1 MSRESI
7 LSAISGNLFFRFF
20 VNSRGRLNPLGE
32 NNLTSLLQWFSITM
46 TRSNTVMIREGDS
59 QNASLYLLI
68 RGKVSVMT
76 SSYELNTC
84 HKGDWFGG
92 ESLIEESRDYSAIA
106 QQDCLGFVLTNH
118 ALRKMQVEAP
128 RLAYSMKRLLKGQSI
143 GALLAILDGIVEEP
157 DIEAVCFFLLLYE

>member
-1 MSRESI
+1 
-7 LSAISGNLFFRFF
+7 
-20 VNSRGRLNPLGE
+20 
-32 NNLTSLLQWFSITM
+32 M

-92 ESLIEESRDYSAIA
+92 ESLIEESCDYSAIA

-118 ALRKMQVEAP
+118 ALRKMQVQSP
-128 RLAYSMKRLLKGQSI
+128 RLT
-143 GALLAILDGIVEEP
+143 
-157 DIEAVCFFLLLYE
+157 